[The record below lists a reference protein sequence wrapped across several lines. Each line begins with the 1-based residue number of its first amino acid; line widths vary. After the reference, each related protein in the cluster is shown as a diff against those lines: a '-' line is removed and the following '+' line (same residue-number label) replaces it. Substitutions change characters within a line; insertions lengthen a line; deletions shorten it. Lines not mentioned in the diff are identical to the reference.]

1 MAKPGLNLITQ
12 KRRKKMPARRIC
24 TRVDVLT
31 KTEAKELRSRIGKT
45 VKDFNKELENQD
57 SQESEDDE

>member
-1 MAKPGLNLITQ
+1 
-12 KRRKKMPARRIC
+12 MPARRIC

-31 KTEAKELRSRIGKT
+31 KTEAKKLRSRIGKT
-45 VKDFNKELENQD
+45 VKDFNKELENRD